1 MIINS
6 TSYTNTKNILA
17 SIKILNLININSITN
32 TIAIRKQVV
41 SGSTQIADPSISLKN
56 SPILSITIKQ

>member
-41 SGSTQIADPSISLKN
+41 SGSTQIADSSISLKN

>member
-6 TSYTNTKNILA
+6 TSYANAKNVRA
-17 SIKILNLININSITN
+17 SVAILNLININSVTN

-41 SGSTQIADPSISLKN
+41 SGSTQIADSNVSLKN

>member
-6 TSYTNTKNILA
+6 TSYTNTKNVSA
-17 SIKILNLININSITN
+17 SVQILNLININSITN

-41 SGSTQIADPSISLKN
+41 SGSTQIADTSISLKN
-56 SPILSITIKQ
+56 SPILSISIKQ